1 LRAIK
6 TEEVFV
12 GYIAMTGALGLMGI
26 VPLLVNAHALKND
39 RTRNA
44 MRDSATTVTGLD
56 PQDSGR

>member
-1 LRAIK
+1 M
-6 TEEVFV
+6 